1 MRARPL
7 LTAILLCGI
16 PAALA
21 AQDEAKSTF
30 EVYGF
35 AMLDA
40 GYNADQI
47 DPLWFDVVRPTKLP
61 AFENQFAPDG
71 QAFFGVRQT
80 RFGVRSSS
88 PTSMGTLKT
97 QFEFELFGTGVD
109 AGQTTLRLRHAYGE
123 LGKFGAGQT
132 WSPFMDIDVFP
143 NTVEYW
149 GPNGMAFF
157 RNVQVRYMPIQ
168 GDTRMTIALERP
180 GASAD
185 QGDVAGRIEIQDVRP
200 RFPVPDLS
208 AEYRQATK
216 WGYVELAGIVRYIKW
231 EDQGTDAFDLSGDAV
246 GWGINAS
253 SNVKIGEGNVF
264 RLSALYGEGIQNY
277 MNDAPADVGIE
288 PDPGNTTAPVKG
300 VALPVLGLVA
310 FLDHTWNEKFSSS
323 VGWSMVDIDNSELQT
338 ADAFSRGNYAVGNVA
353 YYPVPGVMTVVEL
366 QYGDRTNFEDGFDT
380 NIFKVQFSAKY
391 NFSKTF

>member
-1 MRARPL
+1 
-7 LTAILLCGI
+7 
-16 PAALA
+16 
-21 AQDEAKSTF
+21 
-30 EVYGF
+30 
-35 AMLDA
+35 
-40 GYNADQI
+40 
-47 DPLWFDVVRPTKLP
+47 
-61 AFENQFAPDG
+61 
-71 QAFFGVRQT
+71 
-80 RFGVRSSS
+80 
-88 PTSMGTLKT
+88 MGDLKT
-97 QFEFELFGTGVD
+97 TFEFELFGTGVD
-109 AGQTTLRLRHAYGE
+109 AGQTTIRLRHAYGE

-185 QGDVAGRIEIQDVRP
+185 QGDVAGRIEI
-200 RFPVPDLS
+200 
-208 AEYRQATK
+208 AGRQAAVPGTRSLRGVPSGDK
-216 WGYVELAGIVRYIKW
+216 WGYIELAGIVRYIKW

-246 GWGINAS
+246 GWGLNAS
-253 SNVKIGEGNVF
+253 SNVKIGDQNVL

-288 PDPGNTTAPVKG
+288 PDPGNATAPIKG

-323 VGWSMVDIDNSELQT
+323 VG
-338 ADAFSRGNYAVGNVA
+338 
-353 YYPVPGVMTVVEL
+353 
-366 QYGDRTNFEDGFDT
+366 
-380 NIFKVQFSAKY
+380 
-391 NFSKTF
+391 